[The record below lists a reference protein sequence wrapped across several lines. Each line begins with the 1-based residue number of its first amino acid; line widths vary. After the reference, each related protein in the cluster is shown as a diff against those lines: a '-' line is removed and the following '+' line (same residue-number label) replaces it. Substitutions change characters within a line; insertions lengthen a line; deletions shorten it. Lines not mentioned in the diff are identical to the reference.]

1 MQFIRSLIFNIFL
14 YVGLITIFILAIPT
28 LILPSKFTIFFG
40 RLSAKYIVLILR
52 IILNTK
58 VIFHVV
64 ENLKKVE
71 NYFVASAHQSMFET
85 FALQIPLDGPIF
97 ILKKELLNIPLF
109 GWYLRKIGSIAI
121 VRETTTKE
129 NLNFFDKVKEIIE
142 KNKRPLLIFPQGTRV
157 KINEN
162 PPFKKGVGRIY
173 KALNLPCIPVAL
185 NTGKVWPKNSFMK
198 YPGDIHI
205 SFLEPI
211 MSGKN
216 NEEFTKEIENQIY
229 NDCLLYTSPS
239 PRDH

>member
-1 MQFIRSLIFNIFL
+1 MQLIRSLIFNIFL
-14 YVGLITIFILAIPT
+14 YVGLIIVFILARPT
-28 LILPSKFTIFFG
+28 LVLPSKFTIFFG

-58 VIFHVV
+58 VIFHGT
-64 ENLKKVE
+64 ENLKKEE
-71 NYFVASAHQSMFET
+71 NFFVASAHQSMFET

-97 ILKKELLNIPLF
+97 ILKKELLSIPLF
-109 GWYLRKIGSIAI
+109 GWYLRKIGAIAI

-129 NLNFFDKVKEIIE
+129 NLNFFDKVKERIE

-157 KINEN
+157 KIDEN

-185 NTGKVWPKNSFMK
+185 NTGKIWPKSSFMK

-205 SFLEPI
+205 SFLEPVA
-211 MSGKN
+211 SGK
-216 NEEFTKEIENQIY
+216 ESKEFTRDIENKIY
-229 NDCLLYTSPS
+229 NEIKKFL
-239 PRDH
+239 

>member
-28 LILPSKFTIFFG
+28 LVLPSKFTIFFG

-58 VIFHVV
+58 VIFHGI
-64 ENLKKVE
+64 ENLKKVD

-109 GWYLRKIGSIAI
+109 GWYLRKIGSLAI

-129 NLNFFDKVKEIIE
+129 NLSFFNKVKERIE
-142 KNKRPLLIFPQGTRV
+142 ESKRPLLIFPQGTRV
-157 KINEN
+157 KINEQ

-211 MSGKN
+211 ISGKD
-216 NEEFTKEIENQIY
+216 NEEFVKDIENKIY
-229 NDCLLYTSPS
+229 AEIRKYY
-239 PRDH
+239 

>member
-1 MQFIRSLIFNIFL
+1 MQLIRSLIFNIFL
-14 YVGLITIFILAIPT
+14 YVGLITIFILAIPA
-28 LILPSKFTIFFG
+28 LFLPSKFTIFFG
-40 RLSAKYIVLILR
+40 RLSAKYIVVILR

-58 VIFHVV
+58 VIFHGV

-109 GWYLRKIGSIAI
+109 GWYLRKIGSISI

-129 NLNFFDKVKEIIE
+129 NLNFFDKVKEKIE
-142 KNKRPLLIFPQGTRV
+142 KSKRPLLIFPQGTRV
-157 KINEN
+157 KLDEN

-211 MSGKN
+211 MPGKD
-216 NEEFTKEIENQIY
+216 NEEFTKDIENQIY
-229 NDCLLYTSPS
+229 TEIRKFS
-239 PRDH
+239 

>member
-1 MQFIRSLIFNIFL
+1 MLFIKSLIFNIFL
-14 YVGLITIFILAIPT
+14 YVGLILIFILALPT

-40 RLSAKYIVLILR
+40 RVSAKYLVFILKL
-52 IILNTK
+52 ILNTK
-58 VIFHVV
+58 VVFHGV
-64 ENLKKVE
+64 ENLKKVD
-71 NYFVASAHQSMFET
+71 NFFVASAHQSMFET

-97 ILKKELLNIPLF
+97 ILKRELLNIPLF

-121 VRETTTKE
+121 VRDTTTRE
-129 NLNFFDKVKEIIE
+129 NLNFFDKVRERIE
-142 KNKRPLLIFPQGTRV
+142 KSKRPLLIFPQGTRV
-157 KINEN
+157 KPDEQ

-185 NTGKVWPKNSFMK
+185 NTGKVWPKNSFLK

-216 NEEFTKEIENQIY
+216 NEEFVKDIENKIY
-229 NDCLLYTSPS
+229 TEIKKF
-239 PRDH
+239 